1 MKLDFTLAESPI
13 TLVRLM
19 RLVIEGELSTLNAAK
34 EYHSSLYKEGITPK
48 LSLEKDQTVT
58 EKALFED
65 L

>member
-13 TLVRLM
+13 TLVHLM
-19 RLVIEGELSTLNAAK
+19 RLVIEGDLNTLNAVK
-34 EYHSSLYKEGITPK
+34 EYHSSLSKEGITPK

-58 EKALFED
+58 EKVLFED

>member
-19 RLVIEGELSTLNAAK
+19 RLVIEGELSALNAAK
-34 EYHSSLYKEGITPK
+34 EYHSSLSMEGITPK
-48 LSLEKDQTVT
+48 LSFEKDQIVT
-58 EKALFED
+58 EKVLFED

>member
-1 MKLDFTLAESPI
+1 
-13 TLVRLM
+13 M

-34 EYHSSLYKEGITPK
+34 EYHSSLSKEGITPK

>member
-1 MKLDFTLAESPI
+1 
-13 TLVRLM
+13 M
-19 RLVIEGELSTLNAAK
+19 RLVIEGDLNTLNAVK
-34 EYHSSLYKEGITPK
+34 EYHSSLSKEGITPK